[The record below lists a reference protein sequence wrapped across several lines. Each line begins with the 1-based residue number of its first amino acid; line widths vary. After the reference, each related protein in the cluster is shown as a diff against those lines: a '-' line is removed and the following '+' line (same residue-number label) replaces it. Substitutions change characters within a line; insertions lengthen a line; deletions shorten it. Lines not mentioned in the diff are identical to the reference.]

1 MLKSLDKDILVNN
14 LDFVW
19 NLLQKKDSND
29 INIIDI
35 ILDNAGYE
43 FFTDLC
49 LAAFLIATKLAE
61 KIRFYVKHY
70 PWYISDTT
78 TNDFNWTLTYM
89 QNSPNESI
97 QELANYLKNNVWT
110 IEVILVISFFL
121 FFFFFL
127 SISNNYY
134 TINILYICY
143 LGRTI
148 LDKSL

>member
-121 FFFFFL
+121 FFFFFF